1 MSVLHTTKTIVFVI
15 HHRDN
20 SKEKSE
26 SGSIQLLPI
35 KV

>member
-15 HHRDN
+15 HHCDN
-20 SKEKSE
+20 SKERSG

-35 KV
+35 RV